1 MTTKQT
7 ADKSKTKSKTA
18 SVKKVSVSFDKD
30 FYTELNDYALS
41 RGYAVEDYIKKA
53 VKEKLYSDRI
63 SSMIDT
69 MTFKK

>member
-18 SVKKVSVSFDKD
+18 SFKKVSVSFDKD

-53 VKEKLYSDRI
+53 VKEKLDSDRI